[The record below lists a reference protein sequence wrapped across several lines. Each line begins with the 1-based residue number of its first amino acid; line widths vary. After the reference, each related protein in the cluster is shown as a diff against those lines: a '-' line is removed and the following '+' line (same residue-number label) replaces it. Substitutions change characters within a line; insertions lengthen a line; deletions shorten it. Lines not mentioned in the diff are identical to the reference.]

1 MSCGRGAVAVL
12 REALARFRAEDMADH
27 AAALTYYALL
37 SLFPALLVGMSL
49 FGLLGESRAIDDVA
63 RYLSNHG
70 ADRSTVDAVRS
81 SLRTAASSRSGAGLG
96 LLIGIAVSIYGASGA
111 FGAAGRA
118 LNHVMRASE
127 DRGFVR
133 RKATDLGC
141 TLVVIV
147 LAVAALLLVFVGG
160 GFAHQLFAA
169 LGLGPTAAD
178 VWNVVRWPVA
188 VVVAMTAFSFVY
200 WTGPDRRGAPF
211 RLVST
216 GAAVAVGIW
225 LAASAGFFVYA
236 ANFGSYNA
244 TYGAFAGAVILLVWL
259 WLTNVALL
267 FGAEVDAV
275 RLSPAAA
282 RPSSAPAARSTAS
295 RAPGSRRTAR
305 GSAAG

>member
-1 MSCGRGAVAVL
+1 VAVL
-12 REALARFRAEDMADH
+12 REALARFRTEDMADH

-49 FGLLGESRAIDDVA
+49 FGLLGESRAVDDVA

-96 LLIGIAVSIYGASGA
+96 LVVGIAVSIYGAAGA

-133 RKATDLGC
+133 RKANDLGC

-147 LAVAALLLVFVGG
+147 IAVAALLLVFVGG
-160 GFAHQLFAA
+160 GFARQLFAA
-169 LGLGPTAAD
+169 LGLGATAAD

-188 VVVAMTAFSFVY
+188 VLVAMTGFSFVY
-200 WTGPDRRGAPF
+200 WTGPDRRGTHF

-225 LAASAGFFVYA
+225 LAASAGFFVYV

-275 RLSPAAA
+275 RLSREAA
-282 RPSSAPAARSTAS
+282 RPSSAPVARSTAIPA
-295 RAPGSRRTAR
+295 RGSRRTAR

>member
-1 MSCGRGAVAVL
+1 VRSVL